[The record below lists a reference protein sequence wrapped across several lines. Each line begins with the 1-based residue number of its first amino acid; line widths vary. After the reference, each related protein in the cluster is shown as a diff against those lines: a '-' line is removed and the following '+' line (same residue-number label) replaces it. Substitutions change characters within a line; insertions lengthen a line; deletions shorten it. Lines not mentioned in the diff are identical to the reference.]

1 MVRLT
6 LWVLALAPAVAFA
19 SEHGQGAGGIPWGSW
34 GAHAFNLVV
43 LLAVLFLLAR
53 RPISD
58 ALRNRAT
65 GVRRSIESA
74 QKERDLAR
82 AQLDELEE
90 KLAEFELQVER
101 LRKEMA
107 EQAQH
112 EREELLA
119 RAEREIATVQAAAAR
134 AVRDEARRARRELQ
148 EQSVTIAVALAERI
162 LAGQA
167 SDADQQVLAR
177 ELLSAVGEG
186 ERTRGGAD
194 HGA

>member
-1 MVRLT
+1 MARLA
-6 LWVLALAPAVAFA
+6 LWVLALAPSLAFA
-19 SEHGQGAGGIPWGSW
+19 SGSGREAEAIPWGSI
-34 GAHAFNLVV
+34 GAHAFNLAV
-43 LLAVLFLLAR
+43 LLAVLYWFAR

-58 ALRNRAT
+58 ALRTRAT
-65 GVRRSIESA
+65 SVRRAIESA

-90 KLAEFELQVER
+90 KLADFELQVER

-112 EREELLA
+112 EREQLVA
-119 RAEREIATVQAAAAR
+119 RAEREVATVRAAAVR
-134 AVRDEARRARRELQ
+134 AVRDETRRARRQLQ
-148 EQSVTIAVALAERI
+148 EQSVTLGVALAERI
-162 LAGQA
+162 LASEA

-177 ELLSAVGEG
+177 QLLASVGEG
-186 ERTRGGAD
+186 GHNFGGAD

>member
-1 MVRLT
+1 MARLT
-6 LWVLALAPAVAFA
+6 LWVIVLAPAVALA
-19 SEHGQGAGGIPWGSW
+19 SESGHQAGGIPWASI
-34 GAHAFNLVV
+34 GAHTFNLVL
-43 LLAVLFLLAR
+43 LLAVLIWFTR

-65 GVRRSIESA
+65 SVRRSIESA
-74 QKERDLAR
+74 QRDRDQAR

-112 EREELLA
+112 EREQLLA
-119 RAEREIATVQAAAAR
+119 RAEREVATVQAAATR
-134 AVRDEARRARRELQ
+134 ALRDETRRARRELQ
-148 EQSVTIAVALAERI
+148 EQTVTLAVALAQQI
-162 LAGQA
+162 LASQT

-177 ELLSAVGEG
+177 QLLATVGEG
-186 ERTRGGAD
+186 KHSFGGAD